1 MVNSPDG
8 KAYLVGHGA
17 SSPDSIQ
24 AWMLGDQ
31 VYMAR
36 VEPTVAAIS
45 DASAWE
51 FYAGGHGATAKWAKG
66 IANAKPLVDWTNHT
80 GVVTMTYMAGIKK
93 YVLSIST
100 ASVYPM
106 MTHQFD
112 SYFLESDSITGPWSM
127 VTYMRYFGP
136 EAYFLNQPSKFLA
149 KQADTQ
155 AKTYDAFLMYSA
167 NFAFHSGSNPP
178 NSAYHMNLQQAR
190 FPLSDAFAARLES
203 RYKAEA
209 QAKK

>member
-112 SYFLESDSITGPWSM
+112 TYFLE
-127 VTYMRYFGP
+127 VR
-136 EAYFLNQPSKFLA
+136 L
-149 KQADTQ
+149 
-155 AKTYDAFLMYSA
+155 
-167 NFAFHSGSNPP
+167 FHLTSSSSTFSP
-178 NSAYHMNLQQAR
+178 
-190 FPLSDAFAARLES
+190 
-203 RYKAEA
+203 
-209 QAKK
+209 